1 MFVLSCIIVSEVE
14 KMECKQ
20 FVKIATATAG
30 ITQAELAA
38 RLGWSPQL
46 LNNRLKTGKFT
57 LEEWQRI
64 AAALG
69 ADLLVGFQFPNG
81 KTVTL

>member
-1 MFVLSCIIVSEVE
+1 
-14 KMECKQ
+14 MECKQ

-38 RLGWSPQL
+38 RLEWSPQL
-46 LNNRLKTGKFT
+46 LNIRLKTGKFT
-57 LEEWQRI
+57 LDEWQRI

-69 ADLLVGFQFPNG
+69 AELLVGFQFPDG
-81 KTVTL
+81 KQVTL

>member
-1 MFVLSCIIVSEVE
+1 
-14 KMECKQ
+14 MECRQ

-38 RLGWSPQL
+38 RLGWSPQTMS
-46 LNNRLKTGKFT
+46 NRLITGKFT

-69 ADLLVGFQFPNG
+69 ADLLIGLHFPDG
-81 KTVTL
+81 KQVTL

>member
-30 ITQAELAA
+30 ITRAELAA
-38 RLGWSPQL
+38 RLEWSPQTMS
-46 LNNRLKTGKFT
+46 NRLITGKFT

-69 ADLLVGFQFPNG
+69 ADLLIGFQFPNG

>member
-1 MFVLSCIIVSEVE
+1 
-14 KMECKQ
+14 MECRQ

-38 RLGWSPQL
+38 RLEWSPQL
-46 LNNRLKTGKFT
+46 LNNRLKTGKFA
-57 LEEWQRI
+57 LDEWQRI

-69 ADLLVGFQFPNG
+69 ADFLIGFQFPDG

>member
-1 MFVLSCIIVSEVE
+1 
-14 KMECKQ
+14 MECKQ

-30 ITQAELAA
+30 ITQAKLAA
-38 RLGWSPQL
+38 RLEWSPQL
-46 LNNRLKTGKFT
+46 LNNRMKTGKFT

-69 ADLLVGFQFPNG
+69 ADLLIGFQFPDG
-81 KTVTL
+81 KQVTL

>member
-1 MFVLSCIIVSEVE
+1 
-14 KMECKQ
+14 MECRQ
-20 FVKIATATAG
+20 FVKIATAAAG

-38 RLGWSPQL
+38 RLEWSPQL

-57 LEEWQRI
+57 LDEWQRI

-69 ADLLVGFQFPNG
+69 ADLLIGFQFPDG
-81 KTVTL
+81 KQVTL

>member
-1 MFVLSCIIVSEVE
+1 
-14 KMECKQ
+14 MECKQ
-20 FVKIATATAG
+20 FVKIAAATAG
-30 ITQAELAA
+30 ITQAELAS

-46 LNNRLKTGKFT
+46 LNNRMNTGKFT

-69 ADLLVGFQFPNG
+69 ADLLIGFQFPNG
-81 KTVTL
+81 KSVTL

>member
-1 MFVLSCIIVSEVE
+1 
-14 KMECKQ
+14 MECKQ

-38 RLGWSPQL
+38 RLEWSPQTMS
-46 LNNRLKTGKFT
+46 NRLITGKFT
-57 LEEWQRI
+57 LDEWQRI

-69 ADLLVGFQFPNG
+69 AELLMGFQFPDG

>member
-1 MFVLSCIIVSEVE
+1 MFLSTSGGV

-20 FVKIATATAG
+20 FVKIAAATAG

-46 LNNRLKTGKFT
+46 LNNRLKTGKFS

-69 ADLLVGFQFPNG
+69 ADLLIGFQFPDG
-81 KTVTL
+81 KQVTL

>member
-1 MFVLSCIIVSEVE
+1 
-14 KMECKQ
+14 MECRQ
-20 FVKIATATAG
+20 FIKIATATAG

-38 RLGWSPQL
+38 RLEWSPQL

-69 ADLLVGFQFPNG
+69 AALLIGFQFPDG
-81 KTVTL
+81 KQVTL

>member
-1 MFVLSCIIVSEVE
+1 
-14 KMECKQ
+14 MECRQ

-46 LNNRLKTGKFT
+46 LNNRMKTGKFA

-69 ADLLVGFQFPNG
+69 ADLMIGFQFPDG
-81 KTVTL
+81 KQVTL

>member
-1 MFVLSCIIVSEVE
+1 
-14 KMECKQ
+14 MECRQ
-20 FVKIATATAG
+20 FLKIATATAG

-57 LEEWQRI
+57 VEEWQRI

-69 ADLLVGFQFPNG
+69 ADLLIGFQFPNG

>member
-1 MFVLSCIIVSEVE
+1 
-14 KMECKQ
+14 MECKQ
-20 FVKIATATAG
+20 LVKIATATAG

-57 LEEWQRI
+57 LDEWQRI

-69 ADLLVGFQFPNG
+69 ADLLIGFHFPDG
-81 KTVTL
+81 KQVTL

>member
-1 MFVLSCIIVSEVE
+1 
-14 KMECKQ
+14 MECRQ
-20 FVKIATATAG
+20 FIKIATATAG

-38 RLGWSPQL
+38 RHEWSPQL
-46 LNNRLKTGKFT
+46 LNNRMKTGKFT

-69 ADLLVGFQFPNG
+69 ADLLIGFQFPDG
-81 KTVTL
+81 KKVTL

>member
-1 MFVLSCIIVSEVE
+1 MFARSCIIVSEVE

-20 FVKIATATAG
+20 LIKIATATAG

-38 RLGWSPQL
+38 RLEWSPQL
-46 LNNRLKTGKFT
+46 LNNRMKTGKFT
-57 LEEWQRI
+57 LDEWQRI

-69 ADLLVGFQFPNG
+69 AALLIGFQFPDG
-81 KTVTL
+81 KQVTL

>member
-1 MFVLSCIIVSEVE
+1 
-14 KMECKQ
+14 MECKQ
-20 FVKIATATAG
+20 FVKIATATSG
-30 ITQAELAA
+30 ITQAELAG

-46 LNNRLKTGKFT
+46 LNNRLNTGKFT

-69 ADLLVGFQFPNG
+69 ADLLIGFQFPDG
-81 KTVTL
+81 KRVTL

>member
-1 MFVLSCIIVSEVE
+1 
-14 KMECKQ
+14 MECRQ

-46 LNNRLKTGKFT
+46 LNNRMKTGKFT

-69 ADLLVGFQFPNG
+69 ADILIGFQFPDG
-81 KTVTL
+81 KQVTL

>member
-1 MFVLSCIIVSEVE
+1 
-14 KMECKQ
+14 MECRQ
-20 FVKIATATAG
+20 FIKIATATAG

-46 LNNRLKTGKFT
+46 LNNRMKTGKFT

-69 ADLLVGFQFPNG
+69 AALLIGFQFPDG
-81 KTVTL
+81 KQVTL

>member
-1 MFVLSCIIVSEVE
+1 M
-14 KMECKQ
+14 KCKQ
-20 FVKIATATAG
+20 LIKIATATAG

-38 RLGWSPQL
+38 RLEWSPQL
-46 LNNRLKTGKFT
+46 LNNRVKTGKFT

-69 ADLLVGFQFPNG
+69 ADLLIGFQFPDG

>member
-1 MFVLSCIIVSEVE
+1 
-14 KMECKQ
+14 MECRQ

-46 LNNRLKTGKFT
+46 LNNRMKTGKFT

-69 ADLLVGFQFPNG
+69 ADFLIGFQFPDG
-81 KTVTL
+81 KQVTL

>member
-1 MFVLSCIIVSEVE
+1 
-14 KMECKQ
+14 MECKQ

-38 RLGWSPQL
+38 RLEWSPQL
-46 LNNRLKTGKFT
+46 LNNLMKTGKFT
-57 LEEWQRI
+57 LDEWQRI

-69 ADLLVGFQFPNG
+69 ADLLVGFQFPDG
-81 KTVTL
+81 KQVTR

>member
-1 MFVLSCIIVSEVE
+1 
-14 KMECKQ
+14 MECRQ

-57 LEEWQRI
+57 LDEWQRI

-69 ADLLVGFQFPNG
+69 AELLVGFQFPDG
-81 KTVTL
+81 KSVTL

>member
-1 MFVLSCIIVSEVE
+1 
-14 KMECKQ
+14 MECRQ
-20 FVKIATATAG
+20 LIKIATATAG

-38 RLGWSPQL
+38 RLEWSPQL

-69 ADLLVGFQFPNG
+69 AELLIGFQFPDG
-81 KTVTL
+81 KQVTL

>member
-1 MFVLSCIIVSEVE
+1 MKCR
-14 KMECKQ
+14 Q
-20 FVKIATATAG
+20 FVKIAAATAG
-30 ITQAELAA
+30 ITQAELAS

-46 LNNRLKTGKFT
+46 LNNRLNTGKFT

-64 AAALG
+64 ATAIG
-69 ADLLVGFQFPNG
+69 ADFLVGFQFPDG

>member
-1 MFVLSCIIVSEVE
+1 
-14 KMECKQ
+14 MECKQ

-46 LNNRLKTGKFT
+46 LNNRLKTGKFA
-57 LEEWQRI
+57 LDEWQRI

-69 ADLLVGFQFPNG
+69 ADFLIGFQFPDG

>member
-1 MFVLSCIIVSEVE
+1 
-14 KMECKQ
+14 MECRQ
-20 FVKIATATAG
+20 FIKIATATAG

-38 RLGWSPQL
+38 RLEWSPQT
-46 LNNRLKTGKFT
+46 LNNRLITGKFT

-69 ADLLVGFQFPNG
+69 ADILIGFQFPDG
-81 KTVTL
+81 KQVTL

>member
-1 MFVLSCIIVSEVE
+1 
-14 KMECKQ
+14 MECKQ

-57 LEEWQRI
+57 IAEWQRI

-69 ADLLVGFQFPNG
+69 ADFLVGFQFPDG
-81 KTVTL
+81 KQVTL